1 MNKYVGI
8 KFNEKFMR
16 IYTCSDSGWIQ
27 QDPYGED
34 MYLNPL
40 ADYKIIGE
48 SLLKAF
54 AKSRDVSISEEDR
67 QALIDGKVSD
77 EWIDKKYPEISLFSP
92 VACAARYQEW
102 LQKMMKEY
110 EYKTKTALL
119 KNMQHVSVE
128 NDGKFIMFSS
138 LYHLTTD
145 SWGDPDGKTPSVKM
159 KIPSTSSVE
168 VIGAAVRYAIG
179 NCQGKGADF
188 MRKLLFPEGKP
199 DTLEEYLSQLG
210 LGNKKNKAK

>member
-1 MNKYVGI
+1 MIKQYAGI
-8 KFNEKFMR
+8 GCNEKLLE
-16 IYTCSDSGWIQ
+16 INTGSYSGWVTD
-27 QDPYGED
+27 DPMGED
-34 MYLNPL
+34 ICLNPL
-40 ADYKIIGE
+40 ADYETVGE

-67 QALIDGKVSD
+67 QALIDGRVTRQ
-77 EWIDKKYPEISLFSP
+77 WIKEKYPGREWTTP

-128 NDGKFIMFSS
+128 NDGKFITFSS
-138 LYHLTTD
+138 DYHLTTD
-145 SWGDPDGKTPSVKM
+145 SWGDPDGKTPSVEM

-179 NCQGKGADF
+179 NCQGKGSDF

-199 DTLEEYLSQLG
+199 DTLEEYLEQFG
-210 LGNKKNKAK
+210 V